1 MPPESGPV
9 VVPLRSVEK
18 LTQLYRDVLS
28 PSFPPAELVSLDSFL
43 ADHAAGHLESLGV
56 VEVPDGAAPPA
67 GPATVG
73 SGPGGTGTGPGT
85 GTSTGPD
92 VGTGAGP
99 GGVGTAPDGTG
110 PGSSARV
117 VAGVVG
123 SWSAEARV
131 LLVQYLAIAP
141 GRRGGGIGAALLGAA
156 VSAWL
161 TNLRP
166 VMVLGEVEHPRFHAA
181 SEAHGDPEARLRFY
195 ARHGGRVLAV
205 PYFQPGNEPGAE
217 RVPALLLMTLA
228 TESPDATSVPAAP
241 LRTFLREY
249 FEGSE
254 GSLADDAPT
263 RALLDAVSGD
273 RVALLGVDELDRVP
287 VGLLDGSSLRAP
299 AAG

>member
-1 MPPESGPV
+1 MPPVSGPV
-9 VVPLRSVEK
+9 VVPLRSVEQ

-28 PSFPPAELVSLDSFL
+28 PSFPPAELVSLDAFL

-67 GPATVG
+67 G
-73 SGPGGTGTGPGT
+73 
-85 GTSTGPD
+85 
-92 VGTGAGP
+92 
-99 GGVGTAPDGTG
+99 
-110 PGSSARV
+110 RV

-156 VSAWL
+156 VAAWL
-161 TNLRP
+161 KDLRP

-228 TESPDATSVPAAP
+228 TEDPGATSVPAAP

-249 FEGSE
+249 FEASE
-254 GSLADDAPT
+254 GTLADDAPT
-263 RALLDAVSGD
+263 RALLDATSGD
-273 RVALLGVDELDRVP
+273 RVELLGVDELDRVP

-299 AAG
+299 VG

>member
-1 MPPESGPV
+1 MSSPSGPV
-9 VVPLRSVEK
+9 VVPLRSVEQ
-18 LTQLYRDVLS
+18 LTQLYQDVLS
-28 PSFPPAELVSLDSFL
+28 PSFPPAELVSLSSFL

-56 VEVPDGAAPPA
+56 VEVPDGAAPSSGQGAA
-67 GPATVG
+67 GFG
-73 SGPGGTGTGPGT
+73 SGGPGGAGAAGTGGDEPDE
-85 GTSTGPD
+85 GP
-92 VGTGAGP
+92 VG
-99 GGVGTAPDGTG
+99 
-110 PGSSARV
+110 RV

-156 VSAWL
+156 VAAWL

-166 VMVLGEVEHPRFHAA
+166 VMVLGEVEHPGFHSA

-205 PYFQPGNEPGAE
+205 PYFQPGNAPGAE

-228 TESPDATSVPAAP
+228 TEDPTATSVPGAP

-249 FEGSE
+249 FVDSE
-254 GSLADDAPT
+254 GSLADDEPT
-263 RALLDAVSGD
+263 RALLASVAGE
-273 RVALLGVDELDRVP
+273 RVDLVPVDELDRVP
-287 VGLLDGSSLRAP
+287 VGLLDEASLHAP
-299 AAG
+299 AAPAGL

>member
-1 MPPESGPV
+1 MSPESGPV
-9 VVPLRSVEK
+9 VVPLRSVEQ

-28 PSFPPAELVSLDSFL
+28 PSFPPAELVSLSSFL
-43 ADHAAGHLESLGV
+43 AEHAAGRLESLGV
-56 VEVPDGAAPPA
+56 VEVPDGAAPPGPSGA
-67 GPATVG
+67 GTAG
-73 SGPGGTGTGPGT
+73 AGEAAAHEAGESGTGH
-85 GTSTGPD
+85 
-92 VGTGAGP
+92 AG
-99 GGVGTAPDGTG
+99 
-110 PGSSARV
+110 RV

-156 VSAWL
+156 VSAWRE
-161 TNLRP
+161 NLHP
-166 VMVLGEVEHPRFHAA
+166 VMVLGEVEHPGFHAA

-228 TESPDATSVPAAP
+228 TEDPAATSVPAAP
-241 LRTFLREY
+241 LRTFLLEY
-249 FEGSE
+249 FVDSE
-254 GSLADDAPT
+254 GSLADDSPT
-263 RALLDAVSGD
+263 RALFDAVAGD

-299 AAG
+299 SAD

>member
-1 MPPESGPV
+1 MPPVSGPV
-9 VVPLRSVEK
+9 VVPLRSVEQ

-56 VEVPDGAAPPA
+56 VEVPDGATPPA
-67 GPATVG
+67 GPAAAGTR
-73 SGPGGTGTGPGT
+73 SGEAGTGLAGASTASDGLGEESTSTGGTGTVPT
-85 GTSTGPD
+85 G
-92 VGTGAGP
+92 
-99 GGVGTAPDGTG
+99 
-110 PGSSARV
+110 RV

-156 VSAWL
+156 VAAWL
-161 TNLRP
+161 KDLHP

-228 TESPDATSVPAAP
+228 TEDPEAASVPAAP
-241 LRTFLREY
+241 LRAFLREY
-249 FEGSE
+249 FEASE
-254 GSLADDAPT
+254 GSLANDAPT

-273 RVALLGVDELDRVP
+273 RVALLGVDELDHVP

-299 AAG
+299 AG

>member
-1 MPPESGPV
+1 MPPASGPV
-9 VVPLRSVEK
+9 VVPLRSVEQ

-67 GPATVG
+67 RAATAGTG
-73 SGPGGTGTGPGT
+73 SGGSGTGHAGASTVSDGHGKVSTALGEADPEPTG
-85 GTSTGPD
+85 
-92 VGTGAGP
+92 
-99 GGVGTAPDGTG
+99 
-110 PGSSARV
+110 RV

-156 VSAWL
+156 VAAWRED
-161 TNLRP
+161 LRP
-166 VMVLGEVEHPRFHAA
+166 VMVLGEVEHPQFHSA

-228 TESPDATSVPAAP
+228 TESPESTSVPAAP

-249 FEGSE
+249 IEASE

-263 RALLDAVSGD
+263 RALLDATSGD
-273 RVALLGVDELDRVP
+273 RVELLGVDELDRVP
-287 VGLLDGSSLRAP
+287 VGLLDGPSLRAP
-299 AAG
+299 AG

>member
-1 MPPESGPV
+1 MPPVSGPV
-9 VVPLRSVEK
+9 VVPLRSVEQ

-56 VEVPDGAAPPA
+56 VEVPDGGVSTATGATGPEPA
-67 GPATVG
+67 G
-73 SGPGGTGTGPGT
+73 
-85 GTSTGPD
+85 
-92 VGTGAGP
+92 
-99 GGVGTAPDGTG
+99 
-110 PGSSARV
+110 RV

-156 VSAWL
+156 VAAWL
-161 TNLRP
+161 KDLHP

-205 PYFQPGNEPGAE
+205 PYFQPGNEPGAD

-228 TESPDATSVPAAP
+228 TEDPEATSVPAAP

-249 FEGSE
+249 FESSE

-273 RVALLGVDELDRVP
+273 RVALLGVDELDRAP

-299 AAG
+299 AG

>member
-1 MPPESGPV
+1 MSPQSGPV
-9 VVPLRSVEK
+9 VVPLRSVEQ

-28 PSFPPAELVSLDSFL
+28 PSFPPAELVSLSSFL

-56 VEVPDGAAPPA
+56 VEVPDGAAPP
-67 GPATVG
+67 
-73 SGPGGTGTGPGT
+73 SGQGA
-85 GTSTGPD
+85 
-92 VGTGAGP
+92 AGP
-99 GGVGTAPDGTG
+99 GSGTADGE
-110 PGSSARV
+110 PGEAPAGRV

-156 VSAWL
+156 VAAWL

-166 VMVLGEVEHPRFHAA
+166 VMVLGEVEHPGFHSA

-205 PYFQPGNEPGAE
+205 PYFQPGNAPGAE

-228 TESPDATSVPAAP
+228 TEDPTATSVPAAP

-249 FEGSE
+249 FVDSE

-263 RALLDAVSGD
+263 RALLASVAGE
-273 RVALLGVDELDRVP
+273 RVELVPADELDRVP
-287 VGLLDGSSLRAP
+287 VGLLDETSLRAP
-299 AAG
+299 AAPAAL

>member
-1 MPPESGPV
+1 MPPVPGPV
-9 VVPLRSVEK
+9 VVPLRSVEQ

-56 VEVPDGAAPPA
+56 VEVPDGAAPP
-67 GPATVG
+67 
-73 SGPGGTGTGPGT
+73 SG
-85 GTSTGPD
+85 
-92 VGTGAGP
+92 
-99 GGVGTAPDGTG
+99 
-110 PGSSARV
+110 RV

-156 VSAWL
+156 VAAWL
-161 TNLRP
+161 KDLRP

-228 TESPDATSVPAAP
+228 TEDPEARSVPAAP
-241 LRTFLREY
+241 LRAFLREY
-249 FEGSE
+249 FEASE

-287 VGLLDGSSLRAP
+287 VGLLDVSSLRAP
-299 AAG
+299 VV

>member
-1 MPPESGPV
+1 MSPQSGPV
-9 VVPLRSVEK
+9 VVPLRSVEQ

-28 PSFPPAELVSLDSFL
+28 PSFPPAELVSLSSFL

-56 VEVPDGAAPPA
+56 VEVPDGAAPP
-67 GPATVG
+67 
-73 SGPGGTGTGPGT
+73 SGPGA
-85 GTSTGPD
+85 
-92 VGTGAGP
+92 AGP
-99 GGVGTAPDGTG
+99 GPGGAGTADSGPDEAPAG
-110 PGSSARV
+110 RV

-156 VSAWL
+156 VAAWL

-166 VMVLGEVEHPRFHAA
+166 AMVLGEVEHPGFHAA

-205 PYFQPGNEPGAE
+205 PYFQPGNAPGAE

-228 TESPDATSVPAAP
+228 TEDPTATSVPAAP

-249 FEGSE
+249 FVDSE
-254 GSLADDAPT
+254 GSLADDEPT
-263 RALLDAVSGD
+263 RALLASVAGE
-273 RVALLGVDELDRVP
+273 RVELVAADELDRVP
-287 VGLLDGSSLRAP
+287 VGLLDEASLRAP
-299 AAG
+299 AAPSGL

>member
-1 MPPESGPV
+1 MPPASSPV
-9 VVPLRSVEK
+9 VVPLRSVEQ

-67 GPATVG
+67 APAAVG
-73 SGPGGTGTGPGT
+73 SGPGGAGTGSDG
-85 GTSTGPD
+85 
-92 VGTGAGP
+92 VGAGP
-99 GGVGTAPDGTG
+99 GGPDGVSTVPGATG
-110 PGSSARV
+110 SEPTGRV

-228 TESPDATSVPAAP
+228 TEAPEATSVPAAP

-263 RALLDAVSGD
+263 RALLDALSGD

>member
-9 VVPLRSVEK
+9 VVPLRSVEQ
-18 LTQLYRDVLS
+18 LTQLYRDVLL

-56 VEVPDGAAPPA
+56 VEIPDGAAPPA
-67 GPATVG
+67 EPGAAGAAGEGP
-73 SGPGGTGTGPGT
+73 TG
-85 GTSTGPD
+85 
-92 VGTGAGP
+92 
-99 GGVGTAPDGTG
+99 
-110 PGSSARV
+110 RV

-161 TNLRP
+161 KDLRP

-228 TESPDATSVPAAP
+228 TEDPEATSVPAAP

-249 FEGSE
+249 FEASE

-273 RVALLGVDELDRVP
+273 RVALLGADDLDRVP
-287 VGLLDGSSLRAP
+287 VGLLDRSSLRAP
-299 AAG
+299 VV